1 MTLSHHISRL
11 VFELTFPSKEKVAP
25 GQNKLTDLVQ
35 NHLTAVLEKVLDKY
49 DRQDVLTKIDTLEI
63 DIDVIDLSAPETTI
77 IRQIESQVDT
87 QLNKLLDRPGS
98 HGVYT
103 RQISGK
109 DVTVEQFT
117 HADSQSGIELVIFI
131 LKNGHLPWWAKGND
145 LSVKLEQQTDELIRT
160 SGVSFFKALNT
171 KLRYINFRRR
181 VIHLFSGEQLK
192 WLLST
197 LHGKTV
203 FSSTVFERIDSL
215 GKSLKADV
223 YEQLILAAIRQGHP
237 INIQD
242 IRSENHSAY
251 FQELQKVAELLHL
264 PINEFIGGA
273 NDRPTDDP
281 TPATTSRKG
290 KSEKSSP
297 DTGLPDETSSH
308 LPGKEDRSTN
318 DPPHTTVNKAEKSK
332 TSSPDSD
339 FSGEPPLPLPGTEGR
354 PTDDS
359 PHEMVN
365 GNEKSETRSPG
376 TNVSNPLLFN
386 QIDEDIVDGMTV
398 QRAGLVLALPFLT
411 AFFKELEL
419 FQDKQFVNEAAQ
431 HHAVYLLYH
440 LATGSEEL
448 PDEHHLAFEKIC
460 CGLDVTDLLLP
471 FKGFSAK
478 EKEETTN
485 LLLSILDA
493 WKALKNSSPRAIQEA
508 FLSRE
513 GYLKQQE
520 DGSLKVHIERQTLD
534 LLIDRIPWTISILR
548 IPGSNEIL
556 YVEW

>member
-35 NHLTAVLEKVLDKY
+35 NHLAGALEKVLDKY
-49 DRQDVLTKIDTLEI
+49 DQQDVLTTIDSLEI
-63 DIDVIDLSAPETTI
+63 DIDVIDLSAPETAI
-77 IRQIESQVDT
+77 IRQIEAQIDT
-87 QLNKLLDRPGS
+87 QLSKLLDRPDL
-98 HGVYT
+98 HAVYT
-103 RQISGK
+103 KQISGK
-109 DVTVEQFT
+109 DITVEQSA

-131 LKNGHLPWWAKGND
+131 LKNGHLPWWAKNND
-145 LSVKLEQQTDELIRT
+145 LSIKLEQQIDELILT
-160 SGVSFFKALNT
+160 SGVTFFKALHT
-171 KLRYINFRRR
+171 KLSYINFRKRL
-181 VIHLFSGEQLK
+181 IHLFSGKQLK

-197 LHGKTV
+197 MHGETV
-203 FSSTVFERIDSL
+203 FSPIAFERMHSL
-215 GKSLKADV
+215 GNPLRADV
-223 YEQLILAAIRQGHP
+223 YEQLILVALQQGRP
-237 INIQD
+237 INLQD
-242 IRSENHSAY
+242 IRSEHHSTY

-297 DTGLPDETSSH
+297 DTKLPDETSPH
-308 LPGKEDRSTN
+308 LPGAEDRSTS
-318 DPPHTTVNKAEKSK
+318 DPSRTSTNKKKENE
-332 TSSPDSD
+332 TSLADSGLPDKAT
-339 FSGEPPLPLPGTEGR
+339 PPLPGIEGQ

-359 PHEMVN
+359 THKLVN
-365 GNEKSETRSPG
+365 RSKESETNSAD
-376 TNVSNPLLFN
+376 SNLSNALAFN

-398 QRAGLVLALPFLT
+398 QRAGLVLAIPFLP

-419 FQDKQFVNEAAQ
+419 FRDKQFVSKEAQ

-448 PDEHHLAFEKIC
+448 PDEHHLVFEKIC

-471 FKGFSAK
+471 FKGFSAR
-478 EKEETTN
+478 EKEETNN

-508 FLSRE
+508 FLNRE

-520 DGSLKVHIERQTLD
+520 DGSLKVHIERQTID
-534 LLIDRIPWTISILR
+534 LLIDRIPWTLSILR
-548 IPGSNEIL
+548 IPGSNEIV